1 MIELLMAISAHRVAE
16 AEGPHL
22 PCTPDDG
29 PIASCHIQLDT
40 MKAGTKLGVVK
51 PFDKLLQI
59 HRAFQAATNGRP
71 LRWVLLATTGVGRS
85 DPIRSS

>member
-40 MKAGTKLGVVK
+40 MKAGTKLGGCQTV
-51 PFDKLLQI
+51 
-59 HRAFQAATNGRP
+59 
-71 LRWVLLATTGVGRS
+71 
-85 DPIRSS
+85 